1 MTSKFS
7 IRDASMGIALFLICA
22 FFALH
27 PEGGQFL
34 SPQNLSN
41 LSIELAITATLA
53 LGMLLVLLPGMIDL
67 SVGSGVGMLGGIASV
82 LIIRPS
88 YILGIDMAGWP
99 APVALLAALL
109 IGMGLWYFMGRIIA
123 YQKVPAFIITLGGLL
138 IFNGIHWLVIRN
150 STIPVAPGGTENILS
165 LLTTYYFPAWGSYAI
180 FALVSAAVI
189 WSALKNRQSRK
200 QHGFTLEDGEL
211 TFFKTFIGIQVLLLL
226 VVVMNLHKGLP
237 LTLVILG
244 VVAWWVQVLTR
255 HMRFGRYLY
264 AIGGNEEAARLSGI
278 PVEKVV
284 VSAFVALGAIVALTG
299 FMQTAYGGYSTTTV
313 GKLMELDAIAAC
325 VIGGTS
331 LKGGRGT
338 VLGVL
343 FGALIM
349 ATLLNGMT
357 LLAVSPEMKL
367 IARGTVLVLA
377 VWMDVYLARTG
388 KAA

>member
-1 MTSKFS
+1 M
-7 IRDASMGIALFLICA
+7 AIALFLICA

-82 LIIRPS
+82 LVIRPS
-88 YILGIDMAGWP
+88 YILGVDMAGWP

-109 IGMGLWYFMGRIIA
+109 FGMGLWYFMGRIIA

-138 IFNGIHWLVIRN
+138 IFNGMHWLVIRN
-150 STIPVAPGGTENILS
+150 STIAVAPGGTENIFS
-165 LLTTYYFPAWGSYAI
+165 LLTTFYFPAWGGYAI
-180 FALVSAAVI
+180 FAFVSAALA
-189 WSALKNRQSRK
+189 WGALSNRRSRK
-200 QHGFTLEDGEL
+200 QHGFTLEDGE
-211 TFFKTFIGIQVLLLL
+211 TAFMKTFIGIQVLLLL

-237 LTLVILG
+237 LSLVILG
-244 VVAWWVQVLTR
+244 VIAWWVQVLTR

-278 PVEKVV
+278 PVEKVIV
-284 VSAFVALGAIVALTG
+284 GAYVALGAIVALTG

-377 VWMDVYLARTG
+377 VWMDVYLARKG